1 MSTRSVIDV
10 SELPHHE
17 FDTYDP
23 VWWGNNGLL
32 AIETAMFA
40 ILIATY
46 FYLRQN
52 FALWPPS
59 IAQLTAP
66 LRPLPLLGY
75 GAANTIVLLV
85 SCIPM
90 IFTDRSARRG
100 DVHRTQAGLTICLLF
115 GVAAIVLRGFEFSAM
130 QFRWDSNAY
139 GSIVWFILG
148 MHMLHLI
155 VLSTETALLMI
166 WTFTREFDMK
176 HRVDIVTVGVYWYW
190 VVAIWLVLFTIIYFT
205 PRLDLRTG

>member
-1 MSTRSVIDV
+1 MSTRAVIDV
-10 SELPHHE
+10 SKLPHHE

-52 FALWPPS
+52 FALWPPP

-75 GAANTIVLLV
+75 GTANTILLLL
-85 SCIPM
+85 SCIPAV
-90 IFTDRSARRG
+90 IADKAARR
-100 DVHRTQAGLTICLLF
+100 DDRQMAQLGLAICLGCAL
-115 GVAAIVLRGFEFSAM
+115 AAMVLRGFEFSAM

-139 GSIVWFILG
+139 GSIVWFLLG
-148 MHMLHLI
+148 MHALHLL
-155 VLSTETALLMI
+155 VLTTETVLLLI
-166 WTFTREFDMK
+166 WVRTREFDMK
-176 HRVDIVTVGVYWYW
+176 HRVDIVTIALYWYW
-190 VVAIWLVLFTIIYFT
+190 VVAMWLLLFAIIYFT
-205 PRLDLRTG
+205 PRLDLKT